1 MNLDLQERLK
11 SMSIEKDYNQ
21 KINESLQLEAAGFT
35 QEELEK
41 MDKRSARIG
50 NDPSFTSKEILEAL
64 ITSSLLY

>member
-21 KINESLQLEAAGFT
+21 KINESRQLEAAGFT
-35 QEELEK
+35 QEELEE

-50 NDPSFTSKEILEAL
+50 KDPSFTSKEILEAF
-64 ITSSLLY
+64 IKS

>member
-35 QEELEK
+35 QEELEE

-50 NDPSFTSKEILEAL
+50 KDPSFTSKEFEVFIK
-64 ITSSLLY
+64 S